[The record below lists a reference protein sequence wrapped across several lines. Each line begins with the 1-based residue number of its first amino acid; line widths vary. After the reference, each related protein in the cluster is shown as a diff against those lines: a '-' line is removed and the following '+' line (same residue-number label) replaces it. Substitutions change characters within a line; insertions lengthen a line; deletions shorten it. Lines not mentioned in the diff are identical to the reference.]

1 MEEKYINQILKE
13 ADKAAK
19 KGEVPIG
26 CVIVKNN
33 KVIAKSHNTKE
44 TTNVAT
50 NHAEIIA
57 IKKACKKI
65 NSWRLNDCILYVTL
79 KPCNMCMSAIK
90 EARISKVIYLLDSNY
105 EHQNNY
111 NIDLEQYIK
120 ENDYAIK
127 LKDFFNKLR

>member
-79 KPCNMCMSAIK
+79 KPCNLCMSAIK